1 MGYFFCSE
9 EREELLQGTGVEEAV
24 LRDLSLMEKDF
35 NTKAL
40 PFMHKHPDVFR

>member
-24 LRDLSLMEKDF
+24 LRDLSLMEKDL